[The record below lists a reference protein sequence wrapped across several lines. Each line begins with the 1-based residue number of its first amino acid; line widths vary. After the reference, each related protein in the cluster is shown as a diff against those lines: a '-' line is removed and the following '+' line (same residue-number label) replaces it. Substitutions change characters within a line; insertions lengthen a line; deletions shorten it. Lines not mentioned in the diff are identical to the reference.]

1 MIKGYTVGSFDLF
14 HVGHL
19 RFLVQC
25 RARCD
30 RLFVGVNADGMVLAD
45 DKPAMIIPDFQR
57 AEILRGLRC
66 VAWAWVEPD
75 IDKMAVWRWLKFD
88 ILFVGTDWKGTDHWD
103 GIERQFAGTGVKVVY
118 VPYTEG
124 VSSSLIRAWA
134 KESKNG

>member
-19 RFLVQC
+19 RFLTQC
-25 RARCD
+25 RKRCD
-30 RLFVGVNADGMVLAD
+30 LLYVGVNADGMALAD
-45 DKPAMIIPDFQR
+45 DKPAPIIPDSQR
-57 AEILRGLRC
+57 
-66 VAWAWVEPD
+66 
-75 IDKMAVWRWLKFD
+75 AVWRWLKFD

-103 GIERQFAGTGVKVVY
+103 GIERQFAGTGVEVVY

-124 VSSSLIRAWA
+124 VSSSLIRTWV